1 MSLSPT
7 RDHTRF
13 GVPALGGPL
22 AGSMPSSVAST
33 VDDGLAQPMRRA
45 VGDALLLTLAS
56 ASVALCVA
64 GASGAVRLALVF
76 VTACLL
82 PGAAL
87 LTRLRIQSTL
97 ERCALAVGLSLCIE
111 AAGSLVMVWTGW
123 WHPDGW
129 ALALVLASCAPIGV
143 DLAANVRAAVALGRS
158 APARPSLGV
167 RRVAPWLPAVAAVA
181 IWRLSLFHLDVSH
194 LGDYGLPPALPLAW
208 YLALS
213 IAVLGA
219 VSSICLR
226 RTSRLL
232 VFSYL
237 VVTALILFGTVPA
250 VSAQPHYAWVYKH
263 IGVVRLFEA
272 HGSANPSIDIYN
284 RWPGFF
290 ALAAVFSTVAG
301 QANPVTYAGW
311 ADFVFVILD
320 LLVLMAAVKAVARD
334 FRVAAGAGLLF
345 TLTDWVGQTYYSPQA
360 FASVLAFAVLAIALR
375 QLAVQGTG
383 GHRRLAGL
391 LERVGRV
398 AQSPVPATGPER
410 WPRWAALTAVLGLD
424 AVVVASHQL
433 TPYMLLVSVAL
444 LLALGL
450 IRPWWLLLAMAA
462 MTLVYLAINFHF
474 IQHNYGL
481 FTSIDPFNNVQG
493 AQITQHP
500 SAGKVFNTNVELL
513 FIALVWLAT
522 LWATVRLLRRGL
534 LLRAASFVVLAVAP
548 AAVAFGQNYGGE
560 ASLRIILFSGPWCS
574 ALIAWALLTITRP
587 RVKLV
592 AMAATACLFTGLFV
606 VSYLG
611 QEELNIVSAPEVSAG
626 EWFYDHGELGSVLV
640 LAAPGF
646 PYRLG
651 ANYPEFRGPEGDANP
666 NLLTEPIFR
675 GRALGDAQ
683 VPAIAE
689 RIHEYSPHGYIA
701 FTRDETTFAEVFR
714 ITPPGALGQLEAAV
728 ARSPLFRL
736 RYANAD
742 AQIYE
747 LVASAPTA
755 SPARQSPAQRL
766 PSRSPAR
773 SRARG

>member
-1 MSLSPT
+1 
-7 RDHTRF
+7 
-13 GVPALGGPL
+13 
-22 AGSMPSSVAST
+22 MPSSPVPI
-33 VDDGLAQPMRRA
+33 VGDGLARPLRR
-45 VGDALLLTLAS
+45 VIGDVLLLALAS
-56 ASVALCVA
+56 ASVAVCVA
-64 GASGAVRLALVF
+64 GASGAVRLVLVF
-76 VTACLL
+76 VAACLL

-97 ERCALAVGLSLCIE
+97 ERSALAVGISLCVE
-111 AAGSLVMVWTGW
+111 AAGSLAMIWTGW
-123 WHPDGW
+123 WHPDAW
-129 ALALVLASCAPIGV
+129 ALALVLVSCALIAA
-143 DLAANVRAAVALGRS
+143 DLAASLRTAVALGRV

-167 RRVAPWLPAVAAVA
+167 RRVAPWLPAAAAVA
-181 IWRLSLFHLDVSH
+181 IWKLSLVYLDVSH
-194 LGDYGLPPALPLAW
+194 LGDYGLPSALPPAW
-208 YLALS
+208 YLALA

-219 VSSICLR
+219 VWAICLR
-226 RTSRLL
+226 GTSQPL
-232 VFSYL
+232 VLFYL
-237 VVTALILFGTVPA
+237 AVTALILFATVPA
-250 VSAQPHYAWVYKH
+250 VSGQPHYAWVYKH

-290 ALAAVFSTVAG
+290 ALAAVFSTVVG

-320 LLVLMAAVKAVARD
+320 LLLLMAAVKAVARD

-375 QLAVQGTG
+375 QLAVQGSG
-383 GHRRLAGL
+383 SHRRLAGL
-391 LERVGRV
+391 LERLGRV
-398 AQSPVPATGPER
+398 PQLPIPAAALER
-410 WPRWAALTAVLGLD
+410 WPRWAALAAVLALD
-424 AVVVASHQL
+424 AVVAASHQL

-462 MTLVYLAINFHF
+462 LTLAYLAINLQFV
-474 IQHNYGL
+474 QRNYGL

-500 SAGKVFNTNVELL
+500 SAGKVFNTDVELL

-534 LLRAASFVVLAVAP
+534 LLRAASFVALAVAP

-560 ASLRIILFSGPWCS
+560 ASLRIILFSGPWCA
-574 ALIAWALLTITRP
+574 ALIAWALLTIARP
-587 RVKLV
+587 RLRLAVI
-592 AMAATACLFTGLFV
+592 AATACLFAGLFV

-611 QEELNIVSAPEVSAG
+611 QEELNIVSASEVSAS
-626 EWFYDHGELGSVLV
+626 EWFYDHAERGSVLV

-651 ANYPEFRGPEGDANP
+651 ASYPEFRGPEGDANP

-675 GRALGDAQ
+675 GRALGDSQ
-683 VPAIAE
+683 VPAIAQ
-689 RIHEYSPHGYIA
+689 RIHQYSPHGYIA

-728 ARSPLFRL
+728 ARSRMFRL
-736 RYANAD
+736 AYANAD
-742 AQIYE
+742 AQIFQ
-747 LVASAPTA
+747 LVSPAPSA
-755 SPARQSPAQRL
+755 SPARRP
-766 PSRSPAR
+766 PSRSRARVRRPGSRLR